1 LDGLSTYL
9 CVMVGLFVVLFHFIK
24 KNSV

>member
-1 LDGLSTYL
+1 
-9 CVMVGLFVVLFHFIK
+9 MVGLFVVLFHFIK